1 MPLEVL
7 PYKASAAIQVQYQQ
21 NAVVDFSDDRTRYG
35 RKKGDPYYVFDLT
48 FANREP
54 SEFHAFQA
62 FWDAHFPGTAFEYT
76 EPVIRTI
83 TTGSITSGQAT
94 LTVASTLTWAAN
106 QGIRVAGAG
115 TAGADLVTT
124 VSSIAGSVLT
134 LAANASTTVSNAKV
148 SRIIKLECYFISSVS
163 YEIDAAC
170 AVTYRVR
177 IEGTATS

>member
-7 PYKASAAIQVQYQQ
+7 PYKASAAIPVQYQQ
-21 NAVVDFSDDRTRYG
+21 NAVVDFADDRTRYG
-35 RKKGDPYYVFDLT
+35 RTKGSPYYVFDLT
-48 FANREP
+48 FENREP

-62 FWDAHFPGTAFEYT
+62 FWDNHYPDTAFEYT
-76 EPVIRTI
+76 EPLIRTI

-94 LTVASTLTWAAN
+94 LTVASTATWAAN

-115 TAGADLVTT
+115 AAGADLETT
-124 VSSIAGSVLT
+124 ISSIAGSVFT
-134 LAANASTTVSNAKV
+134 LATNASTTVSNAKV
-148 SRIIKLECYFISSVS
+148 SRIIKMSCYFLSSIS

-177 IEGTATS
+177 IEGTPTS

>member
-7 PYKASAAIQVQYQQ
+7 PYKASAAIPVQYQQ
-21 NAVVDFSDDRTRYG
+21 NAVVDFADDRTRYG
-35 RKKGDPYYVFDLT
+35 RTKGSPYYVFDLT

-62 FWDAHFPGTAFEYT
+62 FWEAHYPDTAFEYT
-76 EPVIRTI
+76 EPLIRTI

-94 LTVASTLTWAAN
+94 LTVASTSTWAAN
-106 QGIRVAGAG
+106 QGIRVTGAG
-115 TAGADLVTT
+115 SAGSDLVTT

-134 LAANASTTVSNAKV
+134 LAANAGTTVSNAKV
-148 SRIIKLECYFISSVS
+148 SRIIKMSCYFILSVS

>member
-7 PYKASAAIQVQYQQ
+7 PYKASAAIPIQYQQ
-21 NAVVDFSDDRTRYG
+21 NVVVDYSDDRTRYG
-35 RKKGDPYYVFDLT
+35 RKKGDPYYVLDLT
-48 FANREP
+48 FENREP
-54 SEFHAFQA
+54 AEYHAFEA
-62 FWDAHFPGTAFEYT
+62 FWNAHYPATSFEYT
-76 EPVIRTI
+76 EPTIRAI

-94 LTVASTLTWAAN
+94 LTVASTATWAAN

-115 TAGADLVTT
+115 AAGADLVTT

-134 LAANASTTVSNAKV
+134 LAANASTTVTSAKV
-148 SRIIKLECYFISSVS
+148 SRIVKLECYFVSSIS

-177 IEGTATS
+177 IEGTAIS